1 MAKIQEKVLVVK
13 LSKLLKD
20 SEQEAPILDDETIV
34 QLYAVLQELAGS
46 GTLVEME
53 EA

>member
-1 MAKIQEKVLVVK
+1 
-13 LSKLLKD
+13 LKD

-34 QLYAVLQELAGS
+34 QLYAVLQELAGP

>member
-1 MAKIQEKVLVVK
+1 
-13 LSKLLKD
+13 LKD

-34 QLYAVLQELAGS
+34 QLYVVLQELAGS